1 MSDDSK
7 NIIGATIG
15 ETHLDANQK
24 PAFRHDVKMVQKTLN
39 NIGFDIPRNVTTKIG
54 GDKGYVTKKRFRLNN
69 GKRSPIITRKKK
81 NQIKKN
87 TSNQKKYLGKR
98 YTVENSIASIKKYSR
113 IMVRRDKLL
122 KNYGGF
128 LYLGLAKPTFGLMD
142 LFYVRN
148 FKNAK

>member
-7 NIIGATIG
+7 NIIDASIG

-24 PAFRHDVKMVQKTLN
+24 PAFRHDVKMVQKTLD

-98 YTVENSIASIKKYSR
+98 YTVENS
-113 IMVRRDKLL
+113 RDALRL
-122 KNYGGF
+122 REEKNSHSCECLATELRQRVSDARLIVLSCHGGW
-128 LYLGLAKPTFGLMD
+128 
-142 LFYVRN
+142 R
-148 FKNAK
+148 